1 MAYYLLAGFSLGT
14 LYPQIC
20 KNYTYTLLFDGI
32 YRPHRD
38 HHITKKQ
45 LFKNDKGLN
54 EYHYYHYISDTTY
67 SFYNMLYKMFYG
79 NHLIRRMSR
88 QNKLLHLYNEFGFV
102 DETLQN
108 FDIITSEIAR
118 VNKIMSYKTSPY
130 KQFSDLEQKANRKM
144 SRDSINE
151 LNIKSFSSLAKIDS
165 NTTEDE
171 YNMLNKAVSTVAEY
185 DQTRSLENEMQDL
198 QASRELAQDYEQA
211 IEEWNKKA
219 RSEDFDEF
227 LMDQRKKKD
236 KDLGEMMLK
245 NSENLADP
253 NYQDRLLKQ
262 QQMSKKIDPKQLDTM
277 KAIFG
282 DKSSMAPR
290 GNR

>member
-1 MAYYLLAGFSLGT
+1 
-14 LYPQIC
+14 
-20 KNYTYTLLFDGI
+20 
-32 YRPHRD
+32 
-38 HHITKKQ
+38 
-45 LFKNDKGLN
+45 
-54 EYHYYHYISDTTY
+54 
-67 SFYNMLYKMFYG
+67 MFYG

-219 RSEDFDEF
+219 RSEDFDQF

>member
-1 MAYYLLAGFSLGT
+1 
-14 LYPQIC
+14 
-20 KNYTYTLLFDGI
+20 
-32 YRPHRD
+32 
-38 HHITKKQ
+38 
-45 LFKNDKGLN
+45 
-54 EYHYYHYISDTTY
+54 
-67 SFYNMLYKMFYG
+67 
-79 NHLIRRMSR
+79 MSR

-219 RSEDFDEF
+219 RSEDFDQF